1 MFRMMSLMSTLVAL
15 GLVSAGCEQQS
26 DSSSPEKP
34 QAAQSTDNHDEHDH
48 ASGDAHEDEHAGH
61 DHGDDDH
68 AHGGEPLEL
77 GTRDIGD
84 FTVEVVQF
92 GAATDDAAELIFEI
106 EIDGTASPDAVR
118 VLVRSSDGTESL
130 KVKANSVGKHAYDV
144 HVGELPSSLGAGG
157 TVIVE
162 IESASGTNT
171 GEFEIRHEETGD

>member
-1 MFRMMSLMSTLVAL
+1 MFRMMSLMPTLVAL
-15 GLVSAGCEQQS
+15 GLMSTGCEQQS

-61 DHGDDDH
+61 DHGDNDH

-77 GTRDIGD
+77 GTRQIGD

-106 EIDGTASPDAVR
+106 EVHGTEPPDAVR
-118 VLVRSSDGTESL
+118 GLVRNSAGAESL
-130 KVKANSVGKHAYDV
+130 KVRANNVGQHTYDV
-144 HVGELPSSLGAGG
+144 HVGELPSNLSDGG
-157 TVIVE
+157 TLSVE
-162 IESASGTNT
+162 VESKSGTNA
-171 GEFEIRHEETGD
+171 GEFEIRH